1 MITIVAKRAFAKSK
15 KEEKGKGKEEKEKEG
30 EGGEKKGKELLSF
43 EEIGGIRLNL
53 IDYANSTE
61 KPVTEV
67 GHSTLRF
74 LLLFSFFNDL
84 FISSFF
90 CHSHLSFPSPFLILS
105 PSHTHS
111 ILPWRRVRSRRVCKF
126 ASKRSGSNATA
137 SNSVRF
143 VHFSFLNLFL
153 FFDFSSSFFSS
164 SLISLTFH

>member
-15 KEEKGKGKEEKEKEG
+15 KEEKGKGKEEKEKEKEG

-74 LLLFSFFNDL
+74 LLLFSFYFTNL
-84 FISSFF
+84 NPI
-90 CHSHLSFPSPFLILS
+90 I
-105 PSHTHS
+105 
-111 ILPWRRVRSRRVCKF
+111 
-126 ASKRSGSNATA
+126 
-137 SNSVRF
+137 
-143 VHFSFLNLFL
+143 HF
-153 FFDFSSSFFSS
+153 
-164 SLISLTFH
+164 